1 MSDTTGSSA
10 SAQAAASLRK
20 LIDDPDIP
28 DAVRKAMAP
37 EFNELARALEKLD
50 NDEIHIAAFGR
61 VSVGKSALLNG
72 LLGREEFTVGVLHGT
87 TIGTEQE
94 RWRSSVSVS
103 ASGASFTASP
113 SGESLSTVSPS
124 GKTYRS
130 ATIHVIDTP
139 GIDELG
145 GEARERLAYTAAQRV
160 DLILF
165 VVDGDITDTE
175 LEALKLLVNPARPM
189 LLVLNKSD
197 RYTAQ
202 ERDTLLQKLKQR
214 TVGLVDA
221 ENIVAASAQ
230 PQRRRVIRI
239 NAKGEEFESVELL
252 PPNLAAVKA
261 RIAALLDREG
271 RTISALNAGLM
282 ASQMSDQLGK
292 RLIEVRSEVAN
303 TLVHTYSLTKGV
315 AVGLNPIPVADL
327 VAAAGLDVALV
338 VHLSR
343 IYGLPLTKIEAGQ
356 LIANICAQLAL
367 LMGAIWGVH
376 LVASAL
382 KGLSVGLSTALTA
395 GAQGA
400 LAYYA
405 TMLTGKAAEKYLENG
420 KSWGELGPKRVVE
433 DILAGLDRDSVL
445 RAAKAEISAK
455 LRG

>member
-1 MSDTTGSSA
+1 MSDINGNNA

-37 EFNELARALEKLD
+37 EFAELARARAKLD
-50 NDEIHIAAFGR
+50 NDEVHIAAFGR
-61 VSVGKSALLNG
+61 VSVGKSALLNA

-87 TIGTEQE
+87 TTTAEQE
-94 RWRSSVSVS
+94 PWRSGTSDSSVG
-103 ASGASFTASP
+103 GARF
-113 SGESLSTVSPS
+113 
-124 GKTYRS
+124 
-130 ATIHVIDTP
+130 HVIDTP

-145 GEARERLAYTAAQRV
+145 GEARERLAYAAAQRV

-175 LEALKLLVNPARPM
+175 LEALRLLVSPSRPM

-197 RYTAQ
+197 RYTGE
-202 ERDTLLQKLKQR
+202 ERSALLEKLQQR
-214 TVGLVDA
+214 TTSLIDA
-221 ENIVAASAQ
+221 ENVVAASAQ

-239 NAKGEEFESVELL
+239 NAEGEETESVQLL
-252 PPNLAAVKA
+252 PPNLGAVKG
-261 RIAALLDREG
+261 RIAVLLDRDG

-282 ASQMSDQLGK
+282 ASEMSDQLGK
-292 RLIEVRSEVAN
+292 RMIEVRAEVAN

-343 IYGLPLTKIEAGQ
+343 VYGLPLTKIEAGQ

-405 TMLTGKAAEKYLENG
+405 TMLTGKAAEKYLQNG